1 MLNRPP
7 MDDGPTFEPRPLE
20 PWYLPGVRDES
31 VTATQTVSEP
41 HVTRKPD
48 GQSWA
53 RLMVVSPPSLCQA
66 LPIPKAGLMC
76 GRKPGGEGV
85 AISHRT
91 VSRRHLHIR
100 REGAAVYSLADAGSR
115 NGTWH
120 NGEPVGSLPR
130 VLGHG
135 DVIRFGDVV
144 AVFECGDRGLRE
156 TPEVRPQAVYGRSA
170 AAVILREALGRA
182 ATDTAPVLVQ
192 GESGTG
198 KESVA
203 AELHRLSGRSGPLVV
218 ANCAALSA
226 SLVDSQLFGH
236 ERGAFT
242 GAVTSQEGFFR
253 AAHRGSLF
261 LDEFGELPLEVQ
273 PKLLRAV
280 EAGEVVPVGQAKS
293 HVVDTRVIAA
303 THRDLEGDIE
313 SGRFRR
319 DLFARISLLRVR
331 VPPLRERRADILS
344 WLHMFVARWRSR
356 QGLPEAE
363 LEVTPRAAEMML
375 LAPWPENLRGLDRLA
390 HRCGVLCG
398 AEPLRPDVVLEVI
411 GGGVPSDGELTP
423 PRGTAVVRERA
434 APRPA
439 KPTAAE
445 LRNALEASGWNV
457 RAVARQ
463 FDRDRRQVYRWM
475 DAYGIERPAAG

>member
-1 MLNRPP
+1 
-7 MDDGPTFEPRPLE
+7 MDDGPTFKPRSME
-20 PWYLPGVRDES
+20 PWYRPCVRDES
-31 VTATQTVSEP
+31 ATATQTVSEP
-41 HVTRKPD
+41 HVTRKA
-48 GQSWA
+48 GTQAWA
-53 RLMVVSPPSLCQA
+53 RLMVVSPPSLRQE
-66 LPIPKAGLMC
+66 LPIPKSGIVC
-76 GRKPGGEGV
+76 GRKPGDDGV
-85 AISHRT
+85 AIAHRT

-100 REGAAVYSLADAGSR
+100 REGPSVYSVADAGSR

-144 AVFECGDRGLRE
+144 AVFECGEDGLHE
-156 TPEVRPQAVYGRSA
+156 SPSVRAQAVHGRSA
-170 AAVILREALGRA
+170 AAVGLRQAIERA
-182 ATDTAPVLVQ
+182 AKDTAPVLVQ

-203 AELHRLSGRSGPLVV
+203 AELHRLSGRGGPLVI

-242 GAVTSQEGFFR
+242 GAVTAQEGFFR

-344 WLHMFVARWRSR
+344 WLHLFVGRWRTR

-363 LEVTPRAAEMML
+363 LEVTPRAVEMML
-375 LAPWPENLRGLDRLA
+375 LAPWPENLRGVDRLA
-390 HRCGVLCG
+390 HRCGALCG

-411 GGGVPSDGELTP
+411 GGGVPPREDTTP
-423 PRGTAVVRERA
+423 AAVASSPVA
-434 APRPA
+434 AKSPAARPP

-445 LRNALEASGWNV
+445 LRNALEATGWNV

-463 FDRDRRQVYRWM
+463 FDRDRRQIYRWM
-475 DAYGIERPAAG
+475 DAYGIERPNAD